1 MFARRYKS
9 YAWALLVGGVLG
21 CSRPRWPATLNPTN
35 SARAAAAARPTL
47 LTSLPRRRFE
57 GGPWW
62 GRESTSTGAAAGS
75 ARTRARTAATSALV
89 SAAGSASYSAATRRA
104 NTTPRDRK
112 STRLNSSHGY
122 ISYAV
127 FCL

>member
-35 SARAAAAARPTL
+35 SARAAAAERPTRM
-47 LTSLPRRRFE
+47 TSLPRRRFE
-57 GGPWW
+57 GGHWW
-62 GRESTSTGAAAGS
+62 GRESTSGDAAAGS
-75 ARTRARTAATSALV
+75 ARLRARTAATNALV

-104 NTTPRDRK
+104 NASRSEEHTSELQSRSDLVC
-112 STRLNSSHGY
+112 RL
-122 ISYAV
+122 
-127 FCL
+127 LLE